1 MPPNSSYGPEQP
13 AAEAVLELQ
22 KASHSLHELQK
33 AGYII
38 SQLPA
43 TELERKKRC
52 DRCSKALKRERRSKP
67 RTKEKLP
74 LAPVSG
80 GAPYDTTAPEE
91 VGGDAVHG
99 EGEAQT
105 EQRKEKAMI
114 CKFHPGRVFNRA
126 WTCCNKPPN
135 SPPCLERDHHVPH
148 QYKPGE
154 LENHWSFHKTP
165 HAPLPSHVAAV
176 VIDCEMG
183 TASSGETELIRISMV
198 EYFTGAVLIDKLV
211 YPSVPMAHYNT
222 RFSGVTRP
230 AMEAARRKNDCFLGR
245 DAARKAVHDFV
256 GPKTVVIG
264 HGANGDLMCLRWV
277 HRVIVDTLLVES
289 QRRQLELFTAE
300 ALKHWPSADK
310 QQEGADAGEG
320 GGDDDGEDEGEGEGE
335 DNGKDKKSRALRKES
350 GLSLKA
356 LTLKRL
362 NRVIQI
368 PGRGHDSLED
378 AQATRDLLH
387 WYMTNPFDTLVW

>member
-1 MPPNSSYGPEQP
+1 
-13 AAEAVLELQ
+13 
-22 KASHSLHELQK
+22 
-33 AGYII
+33 
-38 SQLPA
+38 
-43 TELERKKRC
+43 
-52 DRCSKALKRERRSKP
+52 
-67 RTKEKLP
+67 
-74 LAPVSG
+74 
-80 GAPYDTTAPEE
+80 
-91 VGGDAVHG
+91 
-99 EGEAQT
+99 
-105 EQRKEKAMI
+105 
-114 CKFHPGRVFNRA
+114 
-126 WTCCNKPPN
+126 
-135 SPPCLERDHHVPH
+135 
-148 QYKPGE
+148 
-154 LENHWSFHKTP
+154 
-165 HAPLPSHVAAV
+165 
-176 VIDCEMG
+176 
-183 TASSGETELIRISMV
+183 
-198 EYFTGAVLIDKLV
+198 
-211 YPSVPMAHYNT
+211 
-222 RFSGVTRP
+222 
-230 AMEAARRKNDCFLGR
+230 MEAARRKNDCFLGR